1 MLIIQ
6 IDERRHFNIEDKAA
20 NGRTEDSESKMTIN
34 GEFVKRE
41 IAGDIILVPTG
52 ETALRFNG
60 MITLTESASVIWDA
74 LVKGSSR
81 KEIIDQLLDE
91 FEIDEE
97 TVNKDVDEFLTALKQ
112 NNFLVYPADE
122 SRN

>member
-1 MLIIQ
+1 
-6 IDERRHFNIEDKAA
+6 
-20 NGRTEDSESKMTIN
+20 MTIN

>member
-1 MLIIQ
+1 
-6 IDERRHFNIEDKAA
+6 
-20 NGRTEDSESKMTIN
+20 MTIN

-52 ETALRFNG
+52 ETALHFNG

-97 TVNKDVDEFLTALKQ
+97 TVNKDVDEFLTALNQ
-112 NNFLVYPADE
+112 NNFLVIQSDE
-122 SRN
+122 

>member
-1 MLIIQ
+1 
-6 IDERRHFNIEDKAA
+6 
-20 NGRTEDSESKMTIN
+20 MTIN

-74 LVKGSSR
+74 LEKGSTR
-81 KEIIDQLLDE
+81 KEIIDRLMNE

-97 TVNKDVDEFLTALKQ
+97 TVNRDVDEFLTALNQ
-112 NNFLVYPADE
+112 NNFLVIQSDE
-122 SRN
+122 